1 MRTGL
6 AIVALLLIAQ
16 VEAGTSRAH
25 PGHAPPAIIRP
36 ALPACHGTSSLAH
49 PRGLEARARPPVL
62 SPYRRNTD
70 VDARRVPRY
79 NWRTSGSGVP
89 APGATQRCAAA
100 GREWEER
107 AWTSSCSSC

>member
-16 VEAGTSRAH
+16 VEPGTSRAQDTRR
-25 PGHAPPAIIRP
+25 PRSSGRRFRPVKARAVAGSPA
-36 ALPACHGTSSLAH
+36 
-49 PRGLEARARPPVL
+49 GLEVRARPNVL

-79 NWRTSGSGVP
+79 NWRTSGSGIP
-89 APGATQRCAAA
+89 APGATQRFAAA

-107 AWTSSCSSC
+107 AWISSCSSC